1 MHDMSWKIRAEK
13 PGDVPAVREVNRLAF
28 GREDEARL
36 VDDLRSGAHARI
48 SLVASRE
55 DKIIGHVM
63 FSALSIETERG
74 SVEALALAPV
84 GVVPEAQGQ
93 GIGSA
98 LIREGLRRCGHL
110 GHSTVIVLGEPDYY
124 SRFGF
129 SSTLARKLRSQ
140 YSGEA
145 FMALELTPRALNDV
159 EGDVRYP
166 PPFEYA

>member
-1 MHDMSWKIRAEK
+1 MHGMTWKIRTEK

-36 VDDLRSGAHARI
+36 VDDLRSGTYARI
-48 SLVASRE
+48 ALVASRE
-55 DKIIGHVM
+55 DKMIGHAM
-63 FSALSIETERG
+63 FSALSIETEYV

-84 GVVPEAQGQ
+84 AVVPEAQRQ
-93 GIGSA
+93 GVGSA
-98 LIREGLRRCGHL
+98 LIQEGLRRCGDL
-110 GHSTVIVLGEPDYY
+110 GHSIVIVLGEPDYY

-129 SSTLARKLRSQ
+129 SSTLARKLRSR

-159 EGDVRYP
+159 EGHVRYP
-166 PPFEYA
+166 PPFEDV

>member
-1 MHDMSWKIRAEK
+1 MHAMNWEIRAER

-28 GREDEARL
+28 GRGDEARL
-36 VDDLRSGAHARI
+36 VDDLRSGTYARI

-55 DKIIGHVM
+55 DKIIGHAM
-63 FSALSIETERG
+63 FSALSIETEYG

-84 GVVPEAQGQ
+84 AVVPKAQRQ
-93 GIGSA
+93 GVGSA
-98 LIREGLRRCGHL
+98 LIREGLQRCGDL
-110 GHSTVIVLGEPDYY
+110 GHSIVIVLGEPDYY

-129 SSTLARKLRSQ
+129 SSTLTRKLRSQ

-159 EGDVRYP
+159 EGDVRYS
-166 PPFEYA
+166 PPFEDT

>member
-1 MHDMSWKIRAEK
+1 MHGMSWEIRAEK

-36 VDDLRSGAHARI
+36 VDDLRSGTYARI

-55 DKIIGHVM
+55 DKIIGHAM
-63 FSALSIETERG
+63 FSAFSIETEYG

-84 GVVPEAQGQ
+84 AVVPKAQRQ

-98 LIREGLRRCGHL
+98 LIWEGLQRCGDL
-110 GHSTVIVLGEPDYY
+110 GHSIVIVLGEPDYY

-129 SSTLARKLRSQ
+129 SSTLTRKLRSR

-166 PPFEYA
+166 PPFEDA

>member
-1 MHDMSWKIRAEK
+1 MHGMSWEIRAEK

-36 VDDLRSGAHARI
+36 VDDLRSGTHARI
-48 SLVASRE
+48 SLVARRE
-55 DKIIGHVM
+55 DKTIGHAM
-63 FSALSIETERG
+63 FSALSIETKHS

-84 GVVPEAQGQ
+84 AVVPEAQGQ

-98 LIREGLRRCGHL
+98 LVQEGLRRCVGL
-110 GHSTVIVLGEPDYY
+110 GYSIVVVLGEPDYY

-129 SSTLARKLRSQ
+129 SSTLARKLRSR

-145 FMALELTPRALNDV
+145 FMALELAPRALNDV

-166 PPFEYA
+166 PPFEDA

>member
-1 MHDMSWKIRAEK
+1 MSWEIRAEK

-28 GREDEARL
+28 GREDEARV

-63 FSALSIETERG
+63 FSALSIETEYG

-84 GVVPEAQGQ
+84 AVVPEAQGQ
-93 GIGSA
+93 GVGSA
-98 LIREGLRRCGHL
+98 LIQEGLRRCVGL
-110 GHSTVIVLGEPDYY
+110 GHSVVIVLGDPDYY

-129 SSTLARKLRSQ
+129 SSALARKLRSR

-145 FMALELTPRALNDV
+145 FMALELTPQALNGV
-159 EGDVRYP
+159 KGDVRYP
-166 PPFEYA
+166 PPFEDT

>member
-1 MHDMSWKIRAEK
+1 MSWEIRAEK

-36 VDDLRSGAHARI
+36 VDDLRNGTHARI

-55 DKIIGHVM
+55 DKTIGHVM
-63 FSALSIETERG
+63 FSALSIETEYG

-84 GVVPEAQGQ
+84 AVVPKAQGQ
-93 GIGSA
+93 GVGSA
-98 LIREGLRRCGHL
+98 LIREGLRRCRDL
-110 GHSTVIVLGEPDYY
+110 GYSIVIVVGEPDYY

-129 SSTLARKLRSQ
+129 SSNLARKLRSR

-145 FMALELTPRALNDV
+145 FMALELTPQALNGV

-166 PPFEYA
+166 PPFEDA

>member
-1 MHDMSWKIRAEK
+1 MNLEIRAEK

-28 GREDEARL
+28 GRKDEARL
-36 VDDLRSGAHARI
+36 VDDLRSGTYVRI

-63 FSALSIETERG
+63 FSALSIETEYG

-84 GVVPEAQGQ
+84 AVVPEAQRQ
-93 GIGSA
+93 GVGSA
-98 LIREGLRRCGHL
+98 LIREGLRRCVGL
-110 GHSTVIVLGEPDYY
+110 GHCIVIVVGEPDYY

-129 SSTLARKLRSQ
+129 SSNLARKLSSR

-145 FMALELTPRALNDV
+145 FMALELTPQALNGV
-159 EGDVRYP
+159 EGDVSYP
-166 PPFEYA
+166 PPFEDA

>member
-1 MHDMSWKIRAEK
+1 MHGMSWEIRAEK

-28 GREDEARL
+28 GRKDEARL
-36 VDDLRSGAHARI
+36 VDDLRSGTYARI

-63 FSALSIETERG
+63 FSALSIETEYG

-84 GVVPEAQGQ
+84 AVVPEAQRQ
-93 GIGSA
+93 GVGSA
-98 LIREGLRRCGHL
+98 LIREGLQRCGDL
-110 GHSTVIVLGEPDYY
+110 GHSIVIVLGEPDYY

-129 SSTLARKLRSQ
+129 SSTLTRKLRSR

-166 PPFEYA
+166 PPFEDA